1 MRFSLYSLK
10 QQCQHLP
17 WQALLQWLNRWV
29 HPWITRANGIY
40 LLGWLLLLQ
49 GVNYEW
55 YHLPPEALST
65 FRTSQ
70 VWLQQAPRVCVALCG
85 CAGLGWLLWRRPRII
100 PRLSYWGGLLVTLLF
115 PFVIT
120 TWAPAVTFLATAYHE
135 QNMEVVRHVEKKFPE
150 VQSQWKQNISFD
162 QTNPVTSIFAFDIA
176 DRSFFQVSNWERVVL
191 DGFGYRNAIFDFV
204 GKGWGMTV
212 AGLTLSL
219 MGIYMQNR
227 HHALDLFHQDMRS
240 FLPTT
245 AIFLGV
251 IVVYLVGINIAN
263 HQLATEMGRGHY
275 QTVVQRSRQ
284 LSQLYPPLRGD
295 ETFLKRWAL
304 AAVQNGTPDRALSR
318 FSQGCDR
325 YRAHDFFNAKVHFEA
340 ALNDNP
346 TLFLARGYLA
356 SAGVNQAVEYFK
368 TTDRPKLPVY
378 TVPFPKRTNFLDS
391 PQSNERPIIVRA
403 AGAVKQFETALIIFP
418 NHITALYNLM
428 LAQTITGDFEA
439 SAQTARQHID
449 VQRFFQKSNVALLG
463 QAYLHQTWADYHAG
477 DMEAAWQRYRQSRD
491 SKAWKTTVE
500 RAQ

>member
-1 MRFSLYSLK
+1 M
-10 QQCQHLP
+10 QGVD
-17 WQALLQWLNRWV
+17 RWV

-49 GVNYEW
+49 GVKYEW

-65 FRTSQ
+65 FQAHQ
-70 VWLQQAPRVCVALCG
+70 VWLQQAPRVCVVLSL
-85 CAGLGWLLWRRPRII
+85 GLGIGWLLWQRPRII
-100 PRLSYWGGLLVTLLF
+100 PRLPYWVGLLATLLF
-115 PFVIT
+115 PLLIT

-162 QTNPVTSIFAFDIA
+162 QTNPVTSILAFNIE
-176 DRSFFQVSNWERVVL
+176 DRSFFQLSNWERVVL

-227 HHALDLFHQDMRS
+227 YHALNLFHQDMRH

-245 AIFLGV
+245 VMILGV

-263 HQLATEMGRGHY
+263 HQLAIEMGQGHY
-275 QTVVQRSRQ
+275 QTVARQSRQ
-284 LSQLYPPLRGD
+284 LSQLYPPLKGD
-295 ETFLKRWAL
+295 ETFLKRWAM
-304 AAVQNGTPDRALSR
+304 ANFYNGTPERALSE
-318 FSQGCDR
+318 FTQGCDR

-340 ALNDNP
+340 ALDAEP
-346 TLFLARGYLA
+346 ALFLARGYLA
-356 SAGVNQAVEYFK
+356 STWVNQAVEYFK
-368 TTDRPKLPVY
+368 TTDRPKLPVH

-391 PQSNERPIIVRA
+391 PQSRERPIIVRA
-403 AGAVKQFETALIIFP
+403 AGAVNQFETALIVFP
-418 NHITALYNLM
+418 NHIAALYNLM

-463 QAYLHQTWADYHAG
+463 QAYLHQTWADYHAD
-477 DMEAAWQRYRQSRD
+477 DMDAAWQRYRQSRD
-491 SKAWKTTVE
+491 SKAWQETVE
-500 RAQ
+500 RSP